1 MGEEKSPSRRIERH
15 PHPPPQP
22 ERLCV
27 TGVGSCKGRA
37 VVHGCTTASTAAGQ
51 SLCAASSRNLARCSC
66 GMDNSL
72 PIVQSQ
78 GSKFREVLREVQY
91 SEWSFAYIQYET
103 LLPLVSRVGLIRK
116 EKDEAK
122 TFEVRMSS
130 LADAEEALWLAMEQQ
145 LDRADSYYR
154 LVVESLQKQHEAV
167 VQEMQKVKRLQE
179 FLISKGQYVLSDG
192 PRSVLGEEH
201 IVDGFFDPLTVA
213 ALAAYKQSDITDAPP
228 EASADSLDVIA
239 DFCSTIDRVQ
249 EFVLI
254 NYVIL
259 GKVMAHYVKQCGVAT
274 QFQERLNKKLPDTL
288 LYKTPGLLDL
298 MYKAEALVAGDVS
311 VGKAR
316 CLEGDAWIESRL
328 VHSSIMALA
337 ERAGPDGQMPIL
349 PFLQHTKGTVEDS
362 GAVTEGLVGGG
373 VVGGVGGVAD
383 SPSSR
388 NPLSASAMKRRL
400 IENAMIQGLNS
411 PLAKEAS
418 LRRQETI
425 NELYRERSQGGEDTA
440 WEGARDAQDT
450 IARGPKIFKVALT
463 GGPCAGKTS
472 SLSAIADYFKG
483 LGWRVYVVREAAT
496 VMLSGGINF
505 AFMNGEQIFELQ
517 RSIVSLMMCLED
529 SYERICA
536 KCTSEEK
543 CLIICD
549 RGIMDASVYC
559 DSETW
564 SRVTRSVGL
573 DAVSACDARY
583 SGVVHLVT
591 AADGAEEHYNLD
603 SNAEGVRSET
613 AEQARELDKKTGAAW
628 SSHPALSIIDNSTDF
643 NTKIKRGI
651 SAICGIVG
659 EQAPNYALRR
669 RKYLVSSANLRA
681 GGLHVKTSD
690 CDYTYLISSDHKQHR
705 LRRRVQDG
713 TFLYT
718 HIRRVILEDG
728 ATMDLKSNIDRTRY
742 LAMLSYQDP
751 ERMLIRVVRETF
763 MYKNRQFCLNHVLG
777 MAPTV
782 MGRPSPRAIG
792 NVMLLSVWCEDDIEI
807 DLPPPECLGIEKEV
821 TGLLEY
827 SLFHLSKTSDVAAQS
842 APSSP
847 IKKPRG
853 ASDVL
858 ATGARR
864 EGDLPAELNLAE
876 LNLGS

>member
-1 MGEEKSPSRRIERH
+1 
-15 PHPPPQP
+15 
-22 ERLCV
+22 
-27 TGVGSCKGRA
+27 
-37 VVHGCTTASTAAGQ
+37 
-51 SLCAASSRNLARCSC
+51 
-66 GMDNSL
+66 MDNSL

-213 ALAAYKQSDITDAPP
+213 ALAAYKQSDTTDAPP